1 MGGTMTNQEI
11 QDLVTQTSKGKGIP
25 MSVFEKM
32 TPKEHS
38 LYRFLQSRDTN
49 WAEQYGGIVPYYPSQ
64 RHIEKNLAPEQN
76 MSHMS
81 LDALAHAN
89 QVARKNN
96 LMSPQLADKMLP
108 TMLVEGGIGI
118 NSWGYP
124 DTPKYRD
131 ILTKAGLPPTRAE
144 LIDLPSKGTTYDRDV
159 IGAKMMHALMAA
171 KAAQYGD
178 DLALERWNGMGT
190 NAKLGAD
197 ASNHYRK
204 VLETDA
210 LLQHPKNKELMGTW
224 NALSQR
230 YAGEGPQEM
239 RQPLLQPLDEE
250 NNFLGRSVNAIRSVL
265 PDKPIEKM
273 QQAVRNFTAP
283 TMVPKEEMK
292 KKGGAVKMPDNYS
305 QGSWKII

>member
-1 MGGTMTNQEI
+1 MTNQEI
-11 QDLVTQTSKGKGIP
+11 QDLVTQTRKGVGIP

-76 MSHMS
+76 MAHMS
-81 LDALAHAN
+81 LDALANAN
-89 QVARKNN
+89 QVARKNG
-96 LMSPQLADKMLP
+96 LMSPQLADRMLP

-118 NSWGYP
+118 NHWGYP

-178 DLALERWNGMGT
+178 DLAVERWNGKGT

-204 VLETDA
+204 VLETEA
-210 LLQHPKNKELMGTW
+210 LLKHPKNKELTQTW

-230 YAGEGPQEM
+230 YAGEDPQEM
-239 RQPLLQPLDEE
+239 RAPRAEVAEE
-250 NNFLGRSVNAIRSVL
+250 SDVPEFIGNAVKAVRNAL
-265 PDKPIEKM
+265 PDKPIERI

-283 TMVPKEEMK
+283 TMVPKEEVK

-305 QGSWKII
+305 QGGWKII

>member
-1 MGGTMTNQEI
+1 
-11 QDLVTQTSKGKGIP
+11 

-76 MSHMS
+76 MAHMS
-81 LDALAHAN
+81 LDALANAN
-89 QVARKNN
+89 QVARKNG
-96 LMSPQLADKMLP
+96 LMSPQLADRMLP

-118 NSWGYP
+118 NHWGYP

-178 DLALERWNGMGT
+178 DLAVERWNGKGT

-204 VLETDA
+204 VLETEA
-210 LLQHPKNKELMGTW
+210 LLKHPKNKELTQTW

-230 YAGEGPQEM
+230 YAGEDPQEM
-239 RQPLLQPLDEE
+239 RAPRAEVAEE
-250 NNFLGRSVNAIRSVL
+250 SDVPEFIGNAVKAVRNAL
-265 PDKPIEKM
+265 PDKPIERI

-283 TMVPKEEMK
+283 TMVPKEEVK

-305 QGSWKII
+305 QGGWKII

>member
-1 MGGTMTNQEI
+1 MTNQEI
-11 QDLVTQTSKGKGIP
+11 QDLVTQTRKGIGIP

-76 MSHMS
+76 MAHMA
-81 LDALAHAN
+81 LDALANAN
-89 QVARKNN
+89 QVARKNG
-96 LMSPQLADKMLP
+96 LMSPQLADRMLP

-118 NSWGYP
+118 NHWGYP

-178 DLALERWNGMGT
+178 DLAVERWNGKGT

-204 VLETDA
+204 VLETEA
-210 LLQHPKNKELMGTW
+210 LLKHPKNKELTQTW

-230 YAGEGPQEM
+230 YAGEDPQEM
-239 RQPLLQPLDEE
+239 RAPRAEVAEE
-250 NNFLGRSVNAIRSVL
+250 SDVPEFIGNAVKAVRNAL
-265 PDKPIEKM
+265 PDKPIERI

-283 TMVPKEEMK
+283 TMVPKEEAK

-305 QGSWKII
+305 QGGWKII

>member
-1 MGGTMTNQEI
+1 MTNQEI
-11 QDLVTQTSKGKGIP
+11 QELASKSAKGTGIP

-38 LYRFLQSRDTN
+38 LFRFYQSRETN
-49 WAEQYGGIVPYYPSQ
+49 WAEQYGGVVPYYPSQ

-76 MSHMS
+76 MAHMA
-81 LDALAHAN
+81 LDALANAN
-89 QVARKNN
+89 QIARKNG

-118 NSWGYP
+118 NNWGYP

-178 DLALERWNGMGT
+178 DLAIERWNGKGT
-190 NAKLGAD
+190 NARLGAD

-204 VLETDA
+204 VLETEA
-210 LLQHPKNKELMGTW
+210 LLKHPKNKELAQTW
-224 NALSQR
+224 SALSQR
-230 YAGEGPQEM
+230 YAGEDPQEM
-239 RQPLLQPLDEE
+239 RAPRAEIAEE
-250 NNFLGRSVNAIRSVL
+250 SDVPEFIGNAVKAVRSAL
-265 PDKPIEKM
+265 PDKPIERL

-283 TMVPKEEMK
+283 TMVPKEEAK

-305 QGSWKII
+305 QGGWKII

>member
-1 MGGTMTNQEI
+1 MTNQEV
-11 QDLVTQTSKGKGIP
+11 QELAARANKGIGIP
-25 MSVFEKM
+25 MSVMEKM
-32 TPKEHS
+32 TPKEQS
-38 LYRFLQSRDTN
+38 LFRFYQSRETN
-49 WAEQYGGIVPYYPSQ
+49 WSEQYGGVVPYYPSQ
-64 RHIEKNLAPEQN
+64 RHIEKNLTPEQN

-81 LDALAHAN
+81 LDALANAN
-89 QVARKNN
+89 QVARKNG

-178 DLALERWNGMGT
+178 DLAIERWNGKGT

-204 VLETDA
+204 VLETEA
-210 LLQHPKNKELMGTW
+210 LLKHPKNKELAHTW

-230 YAGEGPQEM
+230 YAGEDPQEM
-239 RQPLLQPLDEE
+239 RAPRAEIAEE
-250 NNFLGRSVNAIRSVL
+250 SDVPEFIGNAVKAVRNAL
-265 PDKPIEKM
+265 PDKPIEKI

-283 TMVPKEEMK
+283 TMVPKEEAK